1 MHLLGLW
8 FLLLVSEFPAFSESA
23 TWNFKHPKTLY
34 AWEGACI
41 WIPCGYTNPKP
52 REHLENLV
60 VYQNPEYDPTT
71 KNFKGTVLYNHT
83 KAGGLPSQ
91 QGRVQF
97 LGDLQN
103 NCTLS
108 LSPVHANDSGHLGL
122 RVTSKTDKWMEEIN
136 LNVSATPLVPR
147 IQLPPEIE
155 ASQEVTLTC
164 SLSFACFG
172 YPIKLQWS
180 LEEPAITSTTLSPET
195 VVTQSKLTFRP
206 QWTHHGKNVTCQLV
220 TGTEGQVLS
229 EQTVRL
235 EVKYVPQVEIEVSPS
250 DATVIEGES
259 VTMTC
264 RIVSSNPQYKSIS
277 WFKDGMQLSASKTLT
292 LTLPQTSK
300 EMSGKYLCRASNTV
314 GRGNSKEVTLQVQY
328 APEPSS
334 VLIHQSP
341 AKEGATV
348 EMICQSPANPHPTNY
363 TWYHDGKELL
373 GKTEEKFYIPQ
384 VSLQHA
390 GTYSCVA
397 ENRLGIGQMGPETEL
412 DVQYPP
418 KEVTTVI
425 RSPLPIREGDRVT
438 LFCNY
443 NSSNPQVTR
452 YEWVPKGPWI
462 EPSPGVLLIQKV
474 AWDTTSIYC
483 AACNQWC
490 SWALPTHLNVQYAPR
505 DVRVLVIGTH
515 SEIHSRHR
523 VQLQCKFSTSHPP
536 VIRYVWKKNGSFL
549 KEGSELIFDSITP
562 EDAGNYSCT
571 VDNSIGE
578 TTSKASILQVL
589 YPPRR
594 LRVSIAP
601 GDSVM
606 EGRKAALTCESD
618 ANPPASQ
625 FTWFDWNNQNLH
637 HAGQTLRLE
646 PAKVQDSG
654 VYRCQGAN
662 RLGMGESPPSTLTVY
677 YSPETIGRRA
687 AVAIGICLAILL
699 LTIWGFKIRRS
710 WKRIRSQQGLQENSS
725 GQSFFVRN
733 KKIRRPP
740 LSEGP
745 QSLGCY
751 NPVMEDGVSYA
762 TLQFP
767 ETSTPRTGDAGIS
780 ERQGPPA
787 NRNDTVTYS
796 VLQKPRVVDYENVTP
811 NFPEDEEIHYS
822 ELVQF
827 GVGERP
833 RTQESVE
840 YVTLKH

>member
-235 EVKYVPQVEIEVSPS
+235 EVK
-250 DATVIEGES
+250 
-259 VTMTC
+259 
-264 RIVSSNPQYKSIS
+264 
-277 WFKDGMQLSASKTLT
+277 
-292 LTLPQTSK
+292 
-300 EMSGKYLCRASNTV
+300 
-314 GRGNSKEVTLQVQY
+314 
-328 APEPSS
+328 
-334 VLIHQSP
+334 
-341 AKEGATV
+341 
-348 EMICQSPANPHPTNY
+348 
-363 TWYHDGKELL
+363 
-373 GKTEEKFYIPQ
+373 
-384 VSLQHA
+384 
-390 GTYSCVA
+390 
-397 ENRLGIGQMGPETEL
+397 
-412 DVQYPP
+412 YPP